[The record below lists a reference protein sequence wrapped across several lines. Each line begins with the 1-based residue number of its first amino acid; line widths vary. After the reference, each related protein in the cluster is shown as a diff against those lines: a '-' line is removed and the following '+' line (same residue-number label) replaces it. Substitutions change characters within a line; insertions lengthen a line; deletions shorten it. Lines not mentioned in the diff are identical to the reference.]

1 MCASGFP
8 GKWLIKPCPCNLC
21 SLQCKRLWGQR
32 IGKGWGD
39 MVCWSEAPGEHL
51 GTKHCPSLR
60 AVSCGPSSR
69 TTHNAGSVQAH
80 CRHAG

>member
-32 IGKGWGD
+32 IGKGGMGGHGLLVRGPWRALGHEALPLPQG
-39 MVCWSEAPGEHL
+39 CQLWSL
-51 GTKHCPSLR
+51 
-60 AVSCGPSSR
+60 
-69 TTHNAGSVQAH
+69 
-80 CRHAG
+80 